1 MNTAALTQTLALGAA
16 TGMRSFSGPAFLA
29 LRQGGPLATV
39 VSVMAAGEMIAD
51 KTPYIGN
58 RTDPAPLAG
67 RAVMGAVVGAV
78 LAREHDEPMV
88 VGMLVGAAAAVV
100 TAHLAFQVRKRMPVP
115 GVVAGVIEDALVIGL
130 CGSRAAA
137 GR

>member
-1 MNTAALTQTLALGAA
+1 MNTTALTQTLALGAA

-29 LRQGGPLATV
+29 LQHGGPLQTIV
-39 VSVMAAGEMIAD
+39 PVMAAGEMIAD

-78 LAREHDEPMV
+78 IAREQDEPIV
-88 VGMLVGAAAAVV
+88 VGMLIGAAAAVFA
-100 TAHLAFQVRKRMPVP
+100 AHLAFQVRKRLPLP
-115 GVVAGVIEDALVIGL
+115 GVLAGFVEDAVVVGI
-130 CGSRAAA
+130 CGSRAAS

>member
-1 MNTAALTQTLALGAA
+1 MNTTTLTQILALGAA

-29 LRQGGPLATV
+29 LKHGGPLETIV
-39 VSVMAAGEMIAD
+39 PVMAAGEMIAD
-51 KTPYIGN
+51 KTRYIGN

-78 LAREHDEPMV
+78 IAREQDEPIV
-88 VGMLVGAAAAVV
+88 VGMLIGAAAAVI
-100 TAHLAFQVRKRMPVP
+100 TAHLAFQVRKRLPLN
-115 GVVAGVIEDALVIGL
+115 GVVAGFIEDAVVVGI
-130 CGSRAAA
+130 CGSRTAA

>member
-1 MNTAALTQTLALGAA
+1 MNTTALTQTLALGAA
-16 TGMRSFSGPAFLA
+16 TGMRCFSGPAFLA
-29 LRQGGPLATV
+29 LKYGGPLKTIV
-39 VSVMAAGEMIAD
+39 PVMAAGEMIAD

-58 RTDPAPLAG
+58 RIDSGPLAG

-78 LAREHDEPMV
+78 IAREHDEPV
-88 VGMLVGAAAAVV
+88 SAGMLLGAVAAVV
-100 TAHLAFQVRKRMPVP
+100 TAHLAYQVRRRMPVH
-115 GVVAGVIEDALVIGL
+115 GVLAGLAEDALVVGI